1 MKNQIIL
8 FSSIKGGVGKTTLC
22 AAAAT
27 YLVEQE
33 IPVLVIDAD
42 IQQSLSRHRQR
53 DLQTQLFTDDIP
65 YQVVFLN
72 TTDINAVKNVIKGA
86 KEARCCILIDCPGNI
101 TDAALKVVYEA
112 ANAVV
117 VPFELNAD
125 SVDATKIFAKLFK
138 KHFSAKMFFI
148 PNKVSV
154 TFEKRGEIRKAREDA
169 MTAIKSFGTIT
180 PDIKLTTNMNGYN
193 TLEWSNYHKRNA
205 VKSAFAPILD
215 HIDHIK

>member
-8 FSSIKGGVGKTTLC
+8 FCSVKGGVGKTTLC

-72 TTDINAVKNVIKGA
+72 TTDINAVRNIIKRA
-86 KEARCCILIDCPGNI
+86 IEARCCVLIDCPGNI

-112 ANAVV
+112 ANVVV

-125 SVDATKIFAKLFK
+125 SVDATKIFAELFK

-148 PNKVSV
+148 PNKVSAV
-154 TFEKRGEIRKAREDA
+154 FEKRGEIRKAREDA
-169 MTAIKSFGTIT
+169 QAFLKGLGTIT
-180 PDIKLTTNMNGYN
+180 PDIKLTTHMNGYN
-193 TLEWSNYHKRNA
+193 TLEWNNYHKRNA
-205 VKSAFAPILD
+205 VKAAFTPIVEF
-215 HIDHIK
+215 IK

>member
-53 DLQTQLFTDDIP
+53 DLQSQLFTDEIP
-65 YQVVFLN
+65 FQVLFLN
-72 TTDINAVKNVIKGA
+72 TTDINAVKNFIKGA
-86 KEARCCILIDCPGNI
+86 KEAPCCVLIDCPGNI

-125 SVDATKIFAKLFK
+125 SVDATKIFAELFK
-138 KHFSAKMFFI
+138 KYFLAKMFFI
-148 PNKVSV
+148 PNKVSAV
-154 TFEKRGEIRKAREDA
+154 FEKRGEIRKAREDA
-169 MTAIKSFGTIT
+169 TAALKGLGTIT

-205 VKSAFAPILD
+205 VKAAFTPI
-215 HIDHIK
+215 IEFIK